1 MRKRQDDYRVAGRGG
16 WDDFFGSF
24 RWGNSDYQY
33 SSARQRG
40 GQNTIISD
48 NGEDPAPR
56 GRLVHEAQRN
66 AGGNASSFCQ

>member
-40 GQNTIISD
+40 GQNYYY
-48 NGEDPAPR
+48 
-56 GRLVHEAQRN
+56 QR
-66 AGGNASSFCQ
+66 QW